1 MCRQHRVTGFYEFP
15 YNKAARQAKK
25 ENVVIQEVLLHISLE
40 MELNPYK
47 KIKKQQISVY
57 VFVNDF
63 KTPLVAIYT
72 CDHIHHIDH
81 ITDPICSSN

>member
-1 MCRQHRVTGFYEFP
+1 MSFLTTKQH
-15 YNKAARQAKK
+15 AKQRK

-47 KIKKQQISVY
+47 NINKQQISVY
-57 VFVNDF
+57 IFVNDF